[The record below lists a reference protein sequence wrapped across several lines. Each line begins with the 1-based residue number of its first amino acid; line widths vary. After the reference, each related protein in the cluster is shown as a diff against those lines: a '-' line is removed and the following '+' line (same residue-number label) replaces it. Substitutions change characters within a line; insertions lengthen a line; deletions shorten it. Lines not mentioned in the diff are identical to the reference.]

1 MSKDDLFGMIHDLRQ
16 LMESSRLLNE
26 YSEEMAVNIEDILSK
41 YSGNRA
47 REILDPYAKRFSRM
61 ANVIMS
67 NALLRGMVSIG
78 EDDAKRV
85 ETESIEDVYHAICEG
100 YLLGY
105 YDRGQDVLLSMQ
117 VTPDQGK
124 SD

>member
-85 ETESIEDVYHAICEG
+85 ETESIEDVYYAICEG